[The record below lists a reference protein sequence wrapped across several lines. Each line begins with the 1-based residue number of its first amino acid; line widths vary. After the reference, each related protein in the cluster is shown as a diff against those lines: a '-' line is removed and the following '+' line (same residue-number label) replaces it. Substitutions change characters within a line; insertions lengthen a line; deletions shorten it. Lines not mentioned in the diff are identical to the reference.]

1 MAINSPAAPATAAP
15 PSPRR
20 RLLPH
25 GHPGLVLTLILSVQ
39 LMVVL
44 DATIVNIALP
54 DIRTALHFSPT
65 SLSWVINA
73 YTLSFGGLLLLGA
86 RAGDILGR
94 RRTFLSGIALFTLA
108 SLAGGFAA
116 SSGQLLAARA
126 VQGIGAALASPS
138 ALALLM
144 TMFPQGRERTRAIGL
159 YTAVSIGGSAVGLIA
174 GGMLTQWA
182 SWRWVLFVNVPIG
195 VAVIALSLLV
205 LPETPRRSGR
215 FDLTGALTSTIG
227 MAALVYGFV
236 HAATNGWADTTTI
249 ASLAAGVVL
258 LVAFVLTEL
267 RASSPITPLRLFAD
281 RNRSTSYLARLL
293 LVAGMLGMFFFLTQF
308 LQNVL
313 GYSPLKTGVA
323 FLPLTGMLFLATTLS
338 ARVLVERLAS
348 RALIAGGITLSTG
361 ALLWLSQLSETSSY
375 LSLVGP
381 LLVFGLG
388 NGIAFVPLTTAALD
402 GVAPEDAGAA
412 SGLVNVMQQLGGS
425 LGLAVLV
432 TVFGT
437 ASTNAA
443 RQVRPGESAAE
454 VARHAFMVG
463 ADRAFLVAAIFL
475 AATVLLTG
483 FAIRPS
489 ARQATDA
496 QIRDDA
502 VIVDA

>member
-1 MAINSPAAPATAAP
+1 MAINSPTAPAGAA

-20 RLLPH
+20 LLSP
-25 GHPGLVLTLILSVQ
+25 GHPGLVLTVILSVQ

-86 RAGDILGR
+86 RSGDILGR

-195 VAVIALSLLV
+195 VAVIALSRLV
-205 LPETPRRSGR
+205 LPETARRSGR

-236 HAATNGWADTTTI
+236 HAATDGWTDTATI
-249 ASLAAGVVL
+249 ASLAVGVVL
-258 LVAFVLTEL
+258 LVAFLLTEL

-281 RNRSTSYLARLL
+281 RNRSTAYLARLL

-323 FLPLTGMLFLATTLS
+323 FLPLTAMLFLASTLS

-361 ALLWLSQLSETSSY
+361 ALLWLSQLSETTNY

-443 RQVRPGESAAE
+443 RHVRPGESAVEA
-454 VARHAFMVG
+454 ARHAFMVG
-463 ADRAFLVAAIFL
+463 ADRAFLVATMFL
-475 AATVLLTG
+475 AATALLTW

-489 ARQATDA
+489 ARQPTDA
-496 QIRDDA
+496 RVSDGA
-502 VIVDA
+502 VIVEA